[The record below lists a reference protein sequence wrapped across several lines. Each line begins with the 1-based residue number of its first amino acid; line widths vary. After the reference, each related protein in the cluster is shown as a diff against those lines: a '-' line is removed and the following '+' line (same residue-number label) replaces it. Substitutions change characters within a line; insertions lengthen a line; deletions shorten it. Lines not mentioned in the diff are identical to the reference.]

1 MEELQSSLHS
11 IDTKQ
16 QQSTGLFCEAGLDRE
31 DKGHGAVLEAQ
42 EVAGWCVPGASKPCP
57 LEAGPESHDTGKD
70 LSNNSHSRLER
81 KGSSRVLKHRTWE
94 LNRDEGSDGLKVT
107 KKCVLRGALDV

>member
-11 IDTKQ
+11 RDTKQ
-16 QQSTGLFCEAGLDRE
+16 QQSTALFCEAGLDRE

-42 EVAGWCVPGASKPCP
+42 EVAGPALWK
-57 LEAGPESHDTGKD
+57 LGPNPRTLGKD

-107 KKCVLRGALDV
+107 KRCVLRGALDV